1 MACWGNLNLFCLSG
15 PESVIGEVTR
25 GGTGVLEGLGDKAV
39 ISQASKFELC
49 PEGSGE
55 LSKDS
60 NERDMIL
67 FAFLKDHSGCIVG
80 KRLECCLDQRQSWAV
95 VTGWAGMMIL
105 LMAVN
110 LERIIIGNI
119 Y

>member
-80 KRLECCLDQRQSWAV
+80 KRLECCLDQRELGCGDRL
-95 VTGWAGMMIL
+95 GWNDDTPNGSESGK
-105 LMAVN
+105 N
-110 LERIIIGNI
+110 NNR
-119 Y
+119 